1 MKNVVFLPSSATEMH
16 VLNHLSERPLRQEA
30 LKAEITSWIT
40 GWINKTVFVSLR
52 FEETLGNR

>member
-1 MKNVVFLPSSATEMH
+1 MLYFFQSSATEMH
-16 VLNHLSERPLRQEA
+16 VFNHLSERPLRQEA

-52 FEETLGNR
+52 FEETLRNR